1 MEEGRLREPRVELPR
16 VGSQSLLSCLCH
28 LQIKEVL
35 KSGACGTRV
44 SFRVGQF
51 LSSPNCRIHRVR
63 HLGLGFILEHTTL
76 HVIKPGERQEAN
88 QKHMIDR

>member
-1 MEEGRLREPRVELPR
+1 MEEGRLREPRVELPP

-28 LQIKEVL
+28 LQITEVL
-35 KSGACGTRV
+35 KSGAYDTRV
-44 SFRVGQF
+44 SFWVAQF
-51 LSSPNCRIHRVR
+51 LSSPNCRIRRVR
-63 HLGLGFILEHTTL
+63 HLDLGFIPEHTAL